1 MQLRWSLV
9 VPTLNRLEILVRSLR
24 ANVRQTRPP
33 HQVIVVDS
41 SQDVEASRQRVL
53 AEVAPEAPQAEWI
66 YLATDVR
73 SLTHQ
78 RNLGLARCESEV
90 IFCLDDDSFMYRD
103 CAEQIMRVYEADTEE
118 EIGGVCAVLADRL
131 EGAHEAADDGMPHPR
146 DGLKNRLLYFAH
158 RQWWQD
164 KLCIPYDGRFHLRN
178 VAAAGPD
185 VVPVPLFHG
194 CRMTFRTK
202 SVREAGG
209 FEEMLVGSACG
220 EDIDMSYRVSRRKAL
235 VQAQKARLRHEQTP
249 VARPKR
255 ALNTSLV
262 LLNAIALYKLNEQ
275 RDRAA
280 YAAYAFLAKR
290 AMLEFVRDCM
300 RPRRWMP
307 YTTGVLRAARFVPT
321 VLSLEGDALRR
332 EYVGIQRRLYA
343 S

>member
-1 MQLRWSLV
+1 
-9 VPTLNRLEILVRSLR
+9 
-24 ANVRQTRPP
+24 
-33 HQVIVVDS
+33 VIVVDAS
-41 SQDVEASRQRVL
+41 DDWRASRDRVL
-53 AEVAPEAPQAEWI
+53 AEVAPEAPNVEWI
-66 YLATDVR
+66 YLGTDVR
-73 SLTHQ
+73 SATHQ
-78 RNLGLARCESEV
+78 RNLGFARCSGEV
-90 IFCLDDDSFMYRD
+90 VFFLDDDSFMYRD
-103 CAEQIMRVYEADTEE
+103 CAEQIMRVYERDAEE

-131 EGAHEAADDGMPHPR
+131 EGAQEAGHSGMPSNR
-146 DGLKNRLLYFAH
+146 EGLKNQLLFLAH

-164 KLCIPYDGRFHLRN
+164 KLCIPYDGRFHLRD
-178 VAAAGPD
+178 VGGPD

-194 CRMTFRTK
+194 CRMTFRTE
-202 SVREAGG
+202 SVRRAGG
-209 FEEMLVGSACG
+209 FEEMLVGAAYG
-220 EDIDMSYRVSRRKAL
+220 EDIDLSYRVSREQGL
-235 VQAQKARLRHEQTP
+235 VEAQKARLRHEQVP

-275 RDRAA
+275 RDRAP

-332 EYVGIQRRLYA
+332 EYVGIQRRLYT